1 MAAAAT
7 VAATALSY
15 GLSLFMELPNI
26 SLVYL
31 MTVLLVAIRHGL
43 GPSIAASVASAL
55 AYNFFF
61 TDPLFTLDIS
71 DIQDILTVVF
81 FLLTAVIASNLA
93 ARVGS
98 QVEAT
103 RLSARRTANLYGF
116 SRKIAAAANQDDVLW
131 AVVHHVAA
139 TIHGRS
145 LILLPDTRPRLS
157 GPEAASLPSGP
168 AIRRKTGWTT
178 RRGRRPNGHGRT
190 PNPPAAAPPRSRPR
204 TGCSCRLQTGR
215 GPVGVLG
222 VQIEGGDR
230 PLSPEDSRLLGT
242 LADQAAVAIER
253 TNLVSDIENARL
265 AAETERLRSALLSS
279 LSHDLRTPLAS
290 ILGAA
295 SSLIS
300 YEGSLNA
307 TDRLDLPRP
316 SRTRPNA

>member
-1 MAAAAT
+1 M
-7 VAATALSY
+7 
-15 GLSLFMELPNI
+15 

-31 MTVLLVAIRHGL
+31 MAVLLVAIRHGL
-43 GPSIAASVASAL
+43 GPSIAASIASAL

-61 TDPLFTLDIS
+61 TDPLFTLDIY
-71 DIQDILTVVF
+71 DIRDILTVVF

-139 TIHGRS
+139 TIRGRS
-145 LILLPDTRPRLS
+145 LILLPDT
-157 GPEAASLPSGP
+157 GPANGGQLASQGRLPSRRPTGRVRNGP
-168 AIRRKTGWTT
+168 Q
-178 RRGRRPNGHGRT
+178 PNGHGRT
-190 PNPPAAAPPRSRPR
+190 PNPPGAAR
-204 TGCSCRLQTGR
+204 TTLPTSDWLFLPLTTRR

-230 PLSPEDSRLLGT
+230 LLSPEDSRLLGT

-253 TNLVSDIENARL
+253 TNPSP
-265 AAETERLRSALLSS
+265 TS
-279 LSHDLRTPLAS
+279 RTP
-290 ILGAA
+290 GW
-295 SSLIS
+295 
-300 YEGSLNA
+300 
-307 TDRLDLPRP
+307 RPRP
-316 SRTRPNA
+316 SDCARPCSPACRTTCGRRWPRSWARLSA